1 MRKLKKTVLDTEHPR
16 KLKTLQSEIKVAQKT
31 RDDRVTKIHTKS
43 NIIYSYAENDECMK
57 IPRMKVTTENIKSQ
71 RQKVLEKD
79 ISSQKQKVLE
89 EDRSRQRQK
98 VMGDGI
104 SSQRQKATEEK

>member
-1 MRKLKKTVLDTEHPR
+1 M
-16 KLKTLQSEIKVAQKT
+16 
-31 RDDRVTKIHTKS
+31 TKIHTKS
-43 NIIYSYAENDECMK
+43 NINYSYAEKDECMK

-89 EDRSRQRQK
+89 EDTYKQTETESNGRRHK
-98 VMGDGI
+98 VN
-104 SSQRQKATEEK
+104 K